1 MLHFSLSKL
10 TKVASVLALSLTSI
24 LSAGSAQ
31 AQSQD
36 YPNRSIKFLVPY
48 SAGTTTDVI
57 ARLYAQKLGDLL
69 GQTVVV
75 DNKAGAGG
83 NISADATAK
92 AAPDGY
98 TLSFSTSATHAT
110 NPSLY
115 ANIPFDPIKDFTHIA
130 LMVAAPNMLAI
141 NPKIPANNMAE
152 LIAYAKVK
160 NHGGYR
166 YPPHSLQ
173 KYYARL

>member
-1 MLHFSLSKL
+1 MLRFSPSKL
-10 TKVASVLALSLTSI
+10 TQLVGMLAVVLTSA
-24 LSAGSAQ
+24 LPSFSAH

-75 DNKAGAGG
+75 ENKAGAGG

-92 AAPDGY
+92 AAPDG
-98 TLSFSTSATHAT
+98 THSRFQQAPHTPPIRHFMPTSLLT
-110 NPSLY
+110 PS
-115 ANIPFDPIKDFTHIA
+115 KTS
-130 LMVAAPNMLAI
+130 
-141 NPKIPANNMAE
+141 
-152 LIAYAKVK
+152 LIS
-160 NHGGYR
+160 
-166 YPPHSLQ
+166 P
-173 KYYARL
+173 